1 MTNPSL
7 KDLNLLSKEL
17 NKITKLLAKE
27 RGITVL
33 KRILLTNLWHVSQYI
48 LQIL

>member
-7 KDLNLLSKEL
+7 KDLNRSSKEL

-27 RGITVL
+27 IGIKGL
-33 KRILLTNLWHVSQYI
+33 
-48 LQIL
+48 